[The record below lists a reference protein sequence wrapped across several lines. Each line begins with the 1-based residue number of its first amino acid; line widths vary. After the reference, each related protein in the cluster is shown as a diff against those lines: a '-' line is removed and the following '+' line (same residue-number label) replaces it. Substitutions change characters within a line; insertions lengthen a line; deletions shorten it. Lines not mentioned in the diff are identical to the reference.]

1 VLVNFTNNA
10 IKFTAQGEINIRARI
25 VNQPADAIQLRF
37 EVQDT
42 GIGIAQNKMSNLFQT
57 FQQGDSSISRKYGGS
72 GLGLAISKRLAILMG
87 GEVGVES
94 EQGRGSTFW
103 FTLRCSRGNK
113 PDTPVQMDEHV
124 QAALTAIQGARILL
138 VEDSLFNQQVAR
150 EFLQDAG
157 GIVTVASNGREALDL
172 LQLHD
177 FDCVLMDMQMPIMDG
192 IEATRRIRADKSLGN
207 IPVIAM
213 TANVTAEDRARC
225 HAAGMD
231 GFISKPFKFNEL
243 YITLASRLTAD
254 SALQKVMLTPAVEPE
269 SSGDPNVIDLSI
281 LEEMMS
287 GYPERIAGFAQ
298 RFVISTL
305 ADIDEIEKALEQKDM
320 ASLEALGHRAKSPA
334 KMVGAGGFAELC
346 KALEKTARA
355 GDIEKSREV
364 VVQMRP
370 LLQQISQRIE
380 ML

>member
-1 VLVNFTNNA
+1 
-10 IKFTAQGEINIRARI
+10 
-25 VNQPADAIQLRF
+25 
-37 EVQDT
+37 
-42 GIGIAQNKMSNLFQT
+42 
-57 FQQGDSSISRKYGGS
+57 
-72 GLGLAISKRLAILMG
+72 
-87 GEVGVES
+87 
-94 EQGRGSTFW
+94 
-103 FTLRCSRGNK
+103 
-113 PDTPVQMDEHV
+113 MDEHV